1 MAQADWRADE
11 MGNALLRATLT
22 VNAAFS
28 LTCGCFLAAFGAEAA
43 ALILAH
49 PNGGGGA
56 WALRGLG
63 VGLIALAI
71 LLGFLA
77 RDRDVGLAKVAPI
90 VISDFVWVALSA
102 AALAL
107 TQGVLTEAGRLIVGL
122 IGAIVALLASLQWYG
137 GRLTARAAN

>member
-1 MAQADWRADE
+1 MAQANGRADE

-22 VNAAFS
+22 ANAAFS
-28 LTCGCFLAAFGAEAA
+28 LTSGCVLAVFGADAA
-43 ALILAH
+43 ALILAQ
-49 PNGGGGA
+49 PNGWGGA

-63 VGLIALAI
+63 AGLIAFAI
-71 LLGFLA
+71 LLGLLA